1 MLRRSM
7 ADDPFEL
14 SQEETQ
20 VMLGRYAGASI
31 PDLARSTGMAPQRV
45 QAIVA
50 RLSRLGL
57 LGDDA
62 EPSPPPPAA
71 ERTWVQEGVEPG
83 VVEVDLEHH
92 AHDDLVALLEAATL
106 DLLPALPSHVEPEA
120 PRPSPRMTPAVR
132 RRLEDESPSHPP
144 PAPAEEDAPAEAGE
158 PAEIDAA
165 PGEETREY
173 RKLFEAEL
181 HPLPVDERAALAA
194 TATDAR
200 LFALCFD
207 PAPSVIA
214 AMFTNASAGIEHARL
229 VAFHHR
235 DPRGLEVLAGRPSIV
250 SDAQVHRRLVRN
262 PGLTEPMLR
271 KLLAHKRLMEVHK
284 ASLDRDMP
292 DRSRVAARA
301 LLRSKFA
308 TAQPEERVELVWG
321 TEGRVL
327 LLLTGATFDSR
338 TTAILCTKTYASIL
352 LVQNLARFSAT
363 PPALLAHLL
372 RQPLVKR
379 QQQLK
384 NALLQHP
391 NTPSEAKRR
400 L

>member
-1 MLRRSM
+1 M
-7 ADDPFEL
+7 ASDPFEL

-31 PDLARSTGMAPQRV
+31 PDLARSTGMEPQRV

-62 EPSPPPPAA
+62 DPSPPPPALEPA
-71 ERTWVQEGVEPG
+71 FEEPSPVPVEI
-83 VVEVDLEHH
+83 EHH

-106 DLLPALPSHVEPEA
+106 DLLPALPPHVEPEA
-120 PRPSPRMTPAVR
+120 PSVSPRRTPATR
-132 RRLEDESPSHPP
+132 RRIEDDPP
-144 PAPAEEDAPAEAGE
+144 PVAPPLPIEDVVPAIDDASDE
-158 PAEIDAA
+158 PPADRGPDEPDAA
-165 PGEETREY
+165 PAQDTREY

-181 HPLPVDERAALAA
+181 RPLPVDERAALAA
-194 TATDAR
+194 SETGAR

-207 PAPSVIA
+207 PAPSVIMA
-214 AMFTNASAGIEHARL
+214 LFTNASAGIEHARL

-235 DPRGLEVLAGRPSIV
+235 DPRGLDVLAGRPAFV
-250 SDAQVHRRLVRN
+250 SDPQVHRRLLRN

-271 KLLAHKRLMEVHK
+271 KLLAHKRLVEVHR
-284 ASLDRDMP
+284 ASMDRDMP
-292 DRSRVAARA
+292 DRSRVAARG
-301 LLRSKFA
+301 LLRAKFA

-327 LLLTGATFDSR
+327 ILLTGATFDSR
-338 TTAILCTKTYASIL
+338 TTAILCSKTYASIL

-379 QQQLK
+379 QPQLK

-400 L
+400 V